1 MLMGQGSQVG
11 YNVQLAVDEKNKL
24 IVEHEVTNAVTDQDQ
39 LTPMAERAKAALGV
53 EKLEVVAD
61 MGYYDGAEVKKC
73 EARGIT
79 VYIPKP
85 YTSANTKLGL
95 FGKERFHYDT
105 DKDVYRCPAGQELTY
120 RFGTVEKGRAIR
132 YYSTSACSG
141 CALKP
146 QCTRNQDNR
155 RITRWE
161 YEEVLE
167 RMQRRVNAH
176 PEKMRKRKQLV
187 EHPFGAMK
195 RWMEHG
201 YFLMRRK
208 ENVATEMSLTVLAY
222 NLKRVLN
229 LVGTQ
234 KLIAGLT

>member
-1 MLMGQGSQVG
+1 MSRGQGSQVG
-11 YNVQLAVDEKNKL
+11 YNVQLAVDEKHRL

-39 LTPMAERAKAALGV
+39 LTPISERAKAALGV

-73 EARGIT
+73 EAQGIT
-79 VYIPKP
+79 VHIPKP
-85 YTSANTKLGL
+85 DTSANTKLGL
-95 FGKERFHYDT
+95 FGKERFHYGA

-120 RFGTVEKGRAIR
+120 RFGMVEKGRAIR

-141 CALKP
+141 CLLKP

-161 YEEVLE
+161 YEDVLE
-167 RMQRRVNAH
+167 RMQLRTHEH
-176 PEKMRKRKQLV
+176 PEKMRQRHQLV
-187 EHPFGAMK
+187 EHPFGSMK
-195 RWMEHG
+195 RWMEQG
-201 YFLMRRK
+201 YFLMRRQEK
-208 ENVATEMSLTVLAY
+208 VATEMSLTVLAY

-229 LVGTQ
+229 LVSTQ
-234 KLIAGLT
+234 KLSAALA